1 MNTKKKKN
9 VRFFLQILFLWIGN
23 ILKLHLF
30 YTRVLDK
37 NNVIT
42 IFHVIGITLT
52 KKKKYLHENGALK
65 SISFT
70 FTPVSYASLK

>member
-1 MNTKKKKN
+1 MDRKHT
-9 VRFFLQILFLWIGN
+9 QITFVFWI
-23 ILKLHLF
+23 K
-30 YTRVLDK
+30 TRVLDK